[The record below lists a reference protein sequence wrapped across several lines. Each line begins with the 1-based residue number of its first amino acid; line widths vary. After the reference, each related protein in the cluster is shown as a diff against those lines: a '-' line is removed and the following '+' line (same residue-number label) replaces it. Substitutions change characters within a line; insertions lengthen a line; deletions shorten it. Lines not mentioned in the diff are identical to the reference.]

1 MIQDVLLHAV
11 TQEWL
16 EGLPEE
22 VRNHLHLQAGDKV
35 KFVLEPEGRVEVRP
49 VLRSLR
55 SLLGILHQ
63 PGEPPA
69 TIEEMDEAV
78 GRYLAEDD
86 ERIQK
91 GWRNRLA

>member
-1 MIQDVLLHAV
+1 MPLHTV

-22 VRNHLHLQAGDKV
+22 VRNHLHLQPGDKV
-35 KFVLEPEGRVEVRP
+35 EFVLEPEGRVEVRP
-49 VLRSLR
+49 LSGSIMSLF
-55 SLLGILHQ
+55 GILHR

-91 GWRNRLA
+91 GCREGH